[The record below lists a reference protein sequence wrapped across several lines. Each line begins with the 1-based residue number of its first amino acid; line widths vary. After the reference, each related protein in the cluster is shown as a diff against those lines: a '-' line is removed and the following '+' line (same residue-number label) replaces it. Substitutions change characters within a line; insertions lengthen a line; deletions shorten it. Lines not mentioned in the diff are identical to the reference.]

1 MWENVGKSGIKYIY
15 LKEGVSNM
23 TKLTGTFEC
32 KIDNKGRI
40 LLPSQLKKQLDGN
53 LKDGFIIKRS
63 VFQSCLELYP
73 MVEWKS
79 VMEKINS
86 LNRFIKKNNDF
97 IRIFSA
103 GVRALDLDSN
113 GRLLVPIDLITNI
126 KLKKNVVMAS
136 AINIIEIWDKD
147 QYEKSIN
154 DKNIDFVKLTE
165 QVMGNQN
172 NELS

>member
-1 MWENVGKSGIKYIY
+1 
-15 LKEGVSNM
+15 
-23 TKLTGTFEC
+23 
-32 KIDNKGRI
+32 
-40 LLPSQLKKQLDGN
+40 
-53 LKDGFIIKRS
+53 
-63 VFQSCLELYP
+63 

-165 QVMGNQN
+165 QVMGNQK

>member
-1 MWENVGKSGIKYIY
+1 
-15 LKEGVSNM
+15 
-23 TKLTGTFEC
+23 
-32 KIDNKGRI
+32 
-40 LLPSQLKKQLDGN
+40 
-53 LKDGFIIKRS
+53 
-63 VFQSCLELYP
+63 
-73 MVEWKS
+73 
-79 VMEKINS
+79 MEKINS

-103 GVRALDLDSN
+103 GVRALDLDSS
-113 GRLLVPIDLITNI
+113 GRLLVPIDLISNI
-126 KLKKNVVMAS
+126 KLKKNIVMAS

>member
-1 MWENVGKSGIKYIY
+1 
-15 LKEGVSNM
+15 M

-40 LLPSQLKKQLDGN
+40 LLPSLLKKQLDGN
-53 LKDGFIIKRS
+53 LKDVFVIKRS
-63 VFQSCLELYP
+63 VFQSFLELYP
-73 MVEWKS
+73 MAEWNN
-79 VMEKINS
+79 VIVKINS

-103 GVRALDLDSN
+103 GVRTLELDSS
-113 GRLLVPIDLITNI
+113 GRFLVPIDLINNSD
-126 KLKKNVVMAS
+126 LKKNIVMAS

-147 QYEKSIN
+147 NYEKSIN

>member
-1 MWENVGKSGIKYIY
+1 MGKSGRKYIY
-15 LKEGVSNM
+15 LREGVSNM

-53 LKDGFIIKRS
+53 LKDGFVIKRS
-63 VFQSCLELYP
+63 VLQSCLELYP
-73 MVEWKS
+73 MSEWKN
-79 VMEKINS
+79 VMDKINS

-103 GVRALDLDSN
+103 GVRTLELDSS
-113 GRLLVPIDLITNI
+113 GRFLVPIDLINNSD
-126 KLKKNVVMAS
+126 LKKNIVMAS
-136 AINIIEIWDKD
+136 AINIIEIWDKNN
-147 QYEKSIN
+147 YEKSIN
-154 DKNIDFVKLTE
+154 DKNVDFVKLTE

>member
-53 LKDGFIIKRS
+53 LEDGFIIKRS
-63 VFQSCLELYP
+63 VFQPCLELYP
-73 MVEWKS
+73 MIEWKS

-103 GVRALDLDSN
+103 GVRALDLDSS

>member
-1 MWENVGKSGIKYIY
+1 
-15 LKEGVSNM
+15 
-23 TKLTGTFEC
+23 
-32 KIDNKGRI
+32 
-40 LLPSQLKKQLDGN
+40 
-53 LKDGFIIKRS
+53 
-63 VFQSCLELYP
+63 

>member
-1 MWENVGKSGIKYIY
+1 
-15 LKEGVSNM
+15 
-23 TKLTGTFEC
+23 
-32 KIDNKGRI
+32 
-40 LLPSQLKKQLDGN
+40 
-53 LKDGFIIKRS
+53 
-63 VFQSCLELYP
+63 

-154 DKNIDFVKLTE
+154 DKNIDFVRLTE

>member
-1 MWENVGKSGIKYIY
+1 
-15 LKEGVSNM
+15 
-23 TKLTGTFEC
+23 
-32 KIDNKGRI
+32 
-40 LLPSQLKKQLDGN
+40 
-53 LKDGFIIKRS
+53 
-63 VFQSCLELYP
+63 

-126 KLKKNVVMAS
+126 KLKKNGVMAS
-136 AINIIEIWDKD
+136 AINIVEIWDKE
-147 QYEKSIN
+147 QYEK
-154 DKNIDFVKLTE
+154 
-165 QVMGNQN
+165 QQRYYG
-172 NELS
+172 

>member
-1 MWENVGKSGIKYIY
+1 MWEKVGKSGIKYIY

-63 VFQSCLELYP
+63 VFQPCLELYP

-103 GVRALDLDSN
+103 GVRSLDLDSN

-126 KLKKNVVMAS
+126 NLKKNVVMAS
-136 AINIIEIWDKD
+136 AINIVEIWGKE

>member
-1 MWENVGKSGIKYIY
+1 MWEKVGKSGIKYIY

-23 TKLTGTFEC
+23 TKLTGHWEC

-53 LKDGFIIKRS
+53 LNNSFIIKRS
-63 VFQSCLELYP
+63 VFQNCLELYP
-73 MVEWKS
+73 MVEWKN
-79 VMEKINS
+79 VMDKINS

-103 GVRALDLDSN
+103 GVRTLKLDSN
-113 GRLLVPIDLITNI
+113 GRLLVPIDLISTSN
-126 KLKKNVVMAS
+126 LKKNIVMAS

-147 QYEKSIN
+147 NYEKSIN
-154 DKNIDFVKLTE
+154 DKNIDFIKLTE

>member
-1 MWENVGKSGIKYIY
+1 MWEKVGKSGIKYIY

-63 VFQSCLELYP
+63 VFQPCLELYP

-103 GVRALDLDSN
+103 GVRSLDLDSN

-126 KLKKNVVMAS
+126 NLKKNVVMAS
-136 AINIIEIWDKD
+136 AINIVEIWDKE

>member
-1 MWENVGKSGIKYIY
+1 
-15 LKEGVSNM
+15 M

-40 LLPSQLKKQLDGN
+40 LLPSQLKKQLAGD
-53 LKDGFIIKRS
+53 LKNSFIIKRS
-63 VFQSCLELYP
+63 VFQNCLELYP
-73 MVEWKS
+73 MVEWKN
-79 VMEKINS
+79 VMDKVNS

-103 GVRALDLDSN
+103 GVRTLELDSN
-113 GRLLVPIDLITNI
+113 GRLLVPIDLISTSN
-126 KLKKNVVMAS
+126 LKKNVVMAS

-147 QYEKSIN
+147 NYEKSIN
-154 DKNIDFVKLTE
+154 DKNIDFIKLTE

>member
-1 MWENVGKSGIKYIY
+1 MGKSGIKYIY
-15 LKEGVSNM
+15 LREGVSNM

-53 LKDGFIIKRS
+53 LENGFVIKRS

-73 MVEWKS
+73 MVEWKN
-79 VMEKINS
+79 VMDKINS

-103 GVRALDLDSN
+103 GVRTLELDSS
-113 GRLLVPIDLITNI
+113 GRFLVPIDLINNSD
-126 KLKKNVVMAS
+126 LKKNIVMAS

-147 QYEKSIN
+147 NYEKSIN

>member
-1 MWENVGKSGIKYIY
+1 MWEKVGKSGIKYIY

-63 VFQSCLELYP
+63 VFQPCLELYP

-103 GVRALDLDSN
+103 GVRSLDLDSN

-126 KLKKNVVMAS
+126 NLKKNVVMAS
-136 AINIIEIWDKD
+136 AINIVEIWGKE

-154 DKNIDFVKLTE
+154 DKNIDFIKLTE

>member
-1 MWENVGKSGIKYIY
+1 MWEKVGKSGIKYIY

-53 LKDGFIIKRS
+53 LKNSFIIKRS
-63 VFQSCLELYP
+63 VFQNCLELYP
-73 MVEWKS
+73 MVEWKN
-79 VMEKINS
+79 VMDKINS

-103 GVRALDLDSN
+103 GVRTLELDSN
-113 GRLLVPIDLITNI
+113 YRLLVPIDLISTSN
-126 KLKKNVVMAS
+126 LKKNVVMAS

-147 QYEKSIN
+147 NYEKSIN
-154 DKNIDFVKLTE
+154 DKNIDFIKLTE

>member
-1 MWENVGKSGIKYIY
+1 
-15 LKEGVSNM
+15 M

-53 LKDGFIIKRS
+53 LKDGFVIKRS

-73 MVEWKS
+73 MSEWKN
-79 VMEKINS
+79 VMDKINS

-103 GVRALDLDSN
+103 GVRTLELDSS
-113 GRLLVPIDLITNI
+113 GRFLVPIDLINNSD
-126 KLKKNVVMAS
+126 LKKILLWHLLLTLLKYGTKTNT
-136 AINIIEIWDKD
+136 
-147 QYEKSIN
+147 
-154 DKNIDFVKLTE
+154 KNQSMIKILI
-165 QVMGNQN
+165 
-172 NELS
+172 L